1 MLLTPS
7 LQEAEVV
14 AKEAVEDRNLEISL
28 ANNSKIEIHSVMTMF
43 RRSLKWIPF
52 LTKMAEMRSQK
63 EVLVEVEEEVAEIE
77 EVLTKT

>member
-7 LQEAEVV
+7 LLEAEVV

-28 ANNSKIEIHSVMTMF
+28 ANSSKSEIHSVMTMF